1 MVNVVV
7 VPLDIGFEIASYSW
21 PFLSFL
27 LLSDLL
33 FLLDLVLGFFIAF
46 TSKANELV
54 TQARRRPQ
62 DAVEVGLRQA
72 GRPRQ
77 PTRRRFR
84 IDAQHRARYRCAH
97 GGGGA
102 GLSAAA
108 RRSRVHGTAMCAIGL
123 SDAKM
128 LGLWHLY

>member
-1 MVNVVV
+1 MTRAQGAQKIWEKEHPLRARLVVQPDSPRRARWDVLMVAVVVVNVVV

-54 TQARRRPQ
+54 TQARDARRP
-62 DAVEVGLRQA
+62 
-72 GRPRQ
+72 P
-77 PTRRRFR
+77 
-84 IDAQHRARYRCAH
+84 
-97 GGGGA
+97 
-102 GLSAAA
+102 AAA
-108 RRSRVHGTAMCAIGL
+108 RRRPTPVL
-123 SDAKM
+123 Q
-128 LGLWHLY
+128 LG